1 MDNSQPTTVS
11 RKEIGIRFAYSVIF
25 LIIFEVLKLL
35 IQLIVL
41 FQFAYL
47 FITKQ
52 YSHPMRAFSNK
63 IAVYTYKVMRYLSL
77 CENLRPF
84 PFNNLPTEI
93 EAAEDPVRFDDGRE
107 I

>member
-1 MDNSQPTTVS
+1 MDNSQTTTVS
-11 RKEIGIRFAYSVIF
+11 RKDIGIRFAYSVIF
-25 LIIFEVLKLL
+25 LIIFEVLKLM

-52 YSHPMRAFSNK
+52 YSHPMRTFSNK

-77 CENLRPF
+77 CENIRPF
-84 PFNNLPTEI
+84 PFNNLPVEI
-93 EAAEDPVRFDDGRE
+93 EAAEDTVRFDQSPNT
-107 I
+107 